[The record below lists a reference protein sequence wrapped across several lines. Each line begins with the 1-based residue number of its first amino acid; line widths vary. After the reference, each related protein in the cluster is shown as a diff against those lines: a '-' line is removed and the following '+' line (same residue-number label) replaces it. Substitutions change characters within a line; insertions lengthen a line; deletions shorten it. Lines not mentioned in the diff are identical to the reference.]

1 MTGNRDLCKT
11 RADMYFWLTEE
22 QQDEQSEMWIGEWM
36 KERKNRDLM
45 VGDVLVDFSSPH
57 GLNKSVGD
65 RDQVHDWIP

>member
-1 MTGNRDLCKT
+1 
-11 RADMYFWLTEE
+11 MYFWLTEE

-45 VGDVLVDFSSPH
+45 VGDVLVDFFSPD
-57 GLNKSVGD
+57 GLNRSVGD